1 MRYTVACIP
10 NIGPAGRRRRL
21 IWGAVALGA
30 SVLFATALAVRGADR
45 RWRLVV
51 FLPVW
56 IAALGVFQAR
66 EKT

>member
-1 MRYTVACIP
+1 M
-10 NIGPAGRRRRL
+10 
-21 IWGAVALGA
+21 ALGA
-30 SVLFATALAVRGADR
+30 SVLLVAALAVGGAER

-51 FLPVW
+51 FLPLW

>member
-10 NIGPAGRRRRL
+10 NIGPAERRKRL
-21 IWGAVALGA
+21 IWGAMALGV
-30 SVLFATALAVRGADR
+30 SVLFAAALALGGADK
-45 RWRLVV
+45 RWRVLV
-51 FLPVW
+51 FLPLW

>member
-10 NIGPAGRRRRL
+10 NIGPHERRKRF
-21 IWGAVALGA
+21 IWGAMTLGA
-30 SVLFATALAVRGADR
+30 SVLFTAALALSGADR
-45 RWRLVV
+45 RWRLLV
-51 FLPVW
+51 FLPLW

>member
-10 NIGPAGRRRRL
+10 NIGPQQRRKRF
-21 IWGAVALGA
+21 IWGAAALGG
-30 SVLFATALAVRGADR
+30 SVVFAAALALAGADR
-45 RWRLVV
+45 RWRLLV
-51 FLPVW
+51 FLPLW